1 MGFPARLVTLAGLVL
16 LAHAGYSAQ
25 EHAALS
31 STLVNLQLS
40 SKTLPLDISIETI
53 VATLIVSLGLIWG
66 SPQLRP
72 IQWHVWAGKIE
83 REGIAGSA
91 GQGKETEKK
100 FQGNPFNA
108 LEFRSGFV
116 DIRKQRRDFADWAK
130 SGK

>member
-1 MGFPARLVTLAGLVL
+1 MGFPAQLVTFAGLVL

-83 REGIAGSA
+83 REGIAGSV
-91 GQGKETEKK
+91 GQGKEAEKK
-100 FQGNPFNA
+100 FQGNPFSA

>member
-1 MGFPARLVTLAGLVL
+1 L
-16 LAHAGYSAQ
+16 HSGYSAQ

-83 REGIAGSA
+83 REGIAGSV
-91 GQGKETEKK
+91 GQGKEAEKK
-100 FQGNPFNA
+100 FQGNPFSA